1 MDEGVSPSTVE
12 RRALRRRQ
20 LREVAGVFLK
30 IGAVGYGAAAIW
42 GLIQAEVQERRAW
55 LSKERFLEGLALV
68 NALPGAT
75 AMQMCIFVGHQRVGM
90 WGGVVAGL
98 AFMAPAFAI
107 MLLLSAAASR
117 YGALPMMRDAFYG
130 LSPVVLGIFAVAAYR
145 LGRAAI
151 KDLFSA
157 IIAGAAAAAVAFSVL
172 GVAGTLIL
180 AGCIGVLVDYSRRAG
195 VIALGIAVLL
205 IGAERAAQ
213 LIVPEFRGS
222 EASAPGLWELG
233 TFFFKVGA
241 LTFGGGMTIIAFV
254 QEQVVNQLKW
264 ITSQEFLECL
274 TLAQFTPGPII
285 MVAAYVGY
293 KVAGAAGA
301 TVSACA
307 IFLPS
312 FLLMLAILPFLER
325 VRALAWVKAAMRG
338 IAPAVVGTIAITVVH
353 LAPHAAPDAFSAV
366 LLAVTV
372 IVLLAWRVPVLSLVV
387 GGALVG
393 IIARSRLIHRVR
405 ELT

>member
-1 MDEGVSPSTVE
+1 MSEFDRSK
-12 RRALRRRQ
+12 
-20 LREVAGVFLK
+20 LREIALVFLK

-42 GLIQAEVQERRAW
+42 GLIQSEVQERRAW

-68 NALPGAT
+68 NVLPGAP
-75 AMQMCIFVGHQRVGM
+75 AMQMCIFVGHQRAGA
-90 WGGVVAGL
+90 WGGLLAGL

-117 YGALPMMRDAFYG
+117 YGALPLMRDAFYG
-130 LSPVVLGIFAVAAYR
+130 LSPVILGIFAVAVYR

-157 IIAGAAAAAVAFSVL
+157 IMAAAAAAALAFSLL

-180 AGCIGVLVDYSRRAG
+180 AGCIGVVMHHSRRAG
-195 VIALGIAVLL
+195 SIATLVAALL
-205 IGAERAAQ
+205 VGAGRAAESV
-213 LIVPEFRGS
+213 LP
-222 EASAPGLWELG
+222 ELG
-233 TFFFKVGA
+233 GSAAGQAGLLDLALFFLKVGA
-241 LTFGGGMTIIAFV
+241 VTFGGGMTIIAFV
-254 QEQVVNQLKW
+254 QDQVVNQLGW

-274 TLAQFTPGPII
+274 TLSQLTPGPII

-293 KVAGAAGA
+293 KVAGVAGA
-301 TVSACA
+301 TVAACA

-312 FLLMLAILPFLER
+312 FILMLTILPFLHR

-338 IAPAVVGTIAITVVH
+338 IAPAVVGTIAVTIVQ

-366 LLAVTV
+366 VLIVTV
-372 IVLLAWRVPVLSLVV
+372 AVLLVWRLPVLALVLA
-387 GGALVG
+387 GGLVG
-393 IIARSRLIHRVR
+393 ILARSRLIQRVR
-405 ELT
+405 ELAF